1 MHMLL
6 FIKDIMRYALRRL
19 AYVCLGA
26 FVFLNAAHSAVAQ
39 DYPVRPIRM
48 IVPFP
53 AGSAPDSI
61 ARIVTLH
68 MQQTLGQNIVIDNRP
83 GAQSVI
89 GAVEATRS
97 MPDGYTLL
105 AGSNTAMAANVSLF
119 KKLPYD
125 PVKDFDAVARFIT
138 SALMLV
144 VRADFPARNLSEFVA
159 HAKARPGQLSAGYAS
174 AGMQVGLAELK
185 VRAGIS
191 VVEVPYKGVP
201 QAVTDIIGGQ
211 IAFTFADSAVA
222 ITQAQGGK
230 VRALAVTTAKRSTL
244 VPDIPSM
251 AEEIPGFDIG
261 VWNGLFARAGTPRAV
276 VAKLNEAANKAVT
289 SPDVVAKLRSLGQEP
304 GSMTPEEFRAF
315 QLAEIKKWAAQI
327 KAAGIQPE

>member
-1 MHMLL
+1 M
-6 FIKDIMRYALRRL
+6 INVRRW
-19 AYVCLGA
+19 ARIFLGVFA
-26 FVFLNAAHSAVAQ
+26 FFAATQTAGAQ
-39 DYPVRPIRM
+39 DYPLRPVRF

-61 ARIVTLH
+61 ARIVTQH

-83 GAQSVI
+83 GAQSII
-89 GAVEATRS
+89 GAVEAARS
-97 MPDGYTLL
+97 TPDGYTLL

-125 PVKDFDAVARFIT
+125 PVKDFDPVARFIT

-144 VRADFPARNLSEFVA
+144 VRADFPARNLADFVA
-159 HAKARPGQLSAGYAS
+159 HAKARPGQLSAAYAS

-185 VRAGIS
+185 VRAGIT

-201 QAVTDIIGGQ
+201 QAVTDIIAGQ

-222 ITQAQGGK
+222 IAQAQGGK
-230 VRALAVTTAKRSTL
+230 VRALAVTTKNRSTL
-244 VPDIPSM
+244 APDIPSM
-251 AEEIPGFDIG
+251 AEEIPGFDIS
-261 VWNGLFARAGTPRAV
+261 VWNGLFARAGTPKAI
-276 VAKLNEAANKAVT
+276 VARLNDAANKAVT
-289 SPDVVAKLRSLGQEP
+289 APDVAAKLRSLGQEP
-304 GSMTPEEFRAF
+304 SPMTAEEFRAF

>member
-1 MHMLL
+1 MKYNLHR
-6 FIKDIMRYALRRL
+6 FAYA
-19 AYVCLGA
+19 CLGA
-26 FVFLNAAHSAVAQ
+26 LVCISAATTASAQ
-39 DYPVRPIRM
+39 DYPQRPIRM

-68 MQQTLGQNIVIDNRP
+68 MQQTLGQNMVIDNRP

-89 GAVEATRS
+89 GAVEATRGS
-97 MPDGYTLL
+97 PDGYTLL

-125 PVKDFDAVARFIT
+125 PVKDFDAVGRFIT

-185 VRAGIS
+185 VRAGIT

-201 QAVTDIIGGQ
+201 QAVTDIIAGQ

-251 AEEIPGFDIG
+251 AEEIPGFDIS
-261 VWNGLFARAGTPRAV
+261 VWNGLFARAGTPKAV
-276 VAKLNEAANKAVT
+276 IAKLNDAANKAVAA
-289 SPDVVAKLRSLGQEP
+289 PDVVAKLRSLGQEP
-304 GSMTPEEFRAF
+304 GPMTPEAFRAF

>member
-1 MHMLL
+1 
-6 FIKDIMRYALRRL
+6 MRYALRRL
-19 AYVCLGA
+19 AYVRLGA

>member
-1 MHMLL
+1 MKLT
-6 FIKDIMRYALRRL
+6 LRRFANISL
-19 AYVCLGA
+19 GTFLFLTVAYP
-26 FVFLNAAHSAVAQ
+26 AVAQ
-39 DYPVRPIRM
+39 DYPQRPIRM

-89 GAVEATRS
+89 GAVEAMRS
-97 MPDGYTLL
+97 TPDGYTLL

-125 PVKDFDAVARFIT
+125 PVNDFDAVARFIT

-144 VRADFPARNLSEFVA
+144 VRADFPARNLPEFIA

-222 ITQAQGGK
+222 ITQSQGGK

-251 AEEIPGFDIG
+251 AEEIPGFDIS
-261 VWNGLFARAGTPRAV
+261 VWNGLFARAGTPKAII
-276 VAKLNEAANKAVT
+276 AKLNAAANKAVT
-289 SPDVVAKLRSLGQEP
+289 SPDVAAKLRSLGQEP
-304 GSMTPEEFRAF
+304 GPLTPEEFRAF
-315 QLAEIKKWAAQI
+315 QLAEIRKWAAQI

>member
-1 MHMLL
+1 MKTTLHL
-6 FIKDIMRYALRRL
+6 FARTILSAFAFFAL
-19 AYVCLGA
+19 AH
-26 FVFLNAAHSAVAQ
+26 AASVQ
-39 DYPVRPIRM
+39 DYPMRPIRF

-61 ARIVTLH
+61 ARIVTQH

-97 MPDGYTLL
+97 VPDGYTLL

-125 PVKDFDAVARFIT
+125 PVKDFDPVARFIT

-144 VRADFPARNLSEFVA
+144 VRADFPARNLAEFVA
-159 HAKARPGQLSAGYAS
+159 HAKARPGQLSAAYAS

-185 VRAGIS
+185 VRAGIT

-201 QAVTDIIGGQ
+201 QAVTDIISGQ

-222 ITQAQGGK
+222 LTQAQGGK
-230 VRALAVTTAKRSTL
+230 VRALAVTTKNRSTL

-251 AEEIPGFDIG
+251 AEEIPGFDIS
-261 VWNGLFARAGTPRAV
+261 VWNGLFARAGTPKAII
-276 VAKLNEAANKAVT
+276 AKLNDAANKAVT
-289 SPDVVAKLRSLGQEP
+289 SPDVTAKLRSLGQEP
-304 GSMTPEEFRAF
+304 GPMTPEEFRLF
-315 QLAEIKKWAAQI
+315 QIAEIKKWAAQI

>member
-1 MHMLL
+1 MINSRRFARIFLGV
-6 FIKDIMRYALRRL
+6 FAFFAATQTAGAL
-19 AYVCLGA
+19 
-26 FVFLNAAHSAVAQ
+26 
-39 DYPVRPIRM
+39 DYPLRPVRF

-61 ARIVTLH
+61 ARIVTQH

-83 GAQSVI
+83 GAQSII
-89 GAVEATRS
+89 GAVEAARS
-97 MPDGYTLL
+97 TPDGYTLL

-125 PVKDFDAVARFIT
+125 PVKDFDPVARFIT

-144 VRADFPARNLSEFVA
+144 VRADFPARNLADFVA
-159 HAKARPGQLSAGYAS
+159 HAKARPGQLSAAYAS

-185 VRAGIS
+185 VRAGIT

-201 QAVTDIIGGQ
+201 QAVTDIIAGQ

-222 ITQAQGGK
+222 IAQAQGGK
-230 VRALAVTTAKRSTL
+230 VRALAVTTKNRSTL
-244 VPDIPSM
+244 LPDIPSM
-251 AEEIPGFDIG
+251 AEEIPGFDIS
-261 VWNGLFARAGTPRAV
+261 VWNGLFARAGTPKAI
-276 VAKLNEAANKAVT
+276 VARLNDAANKAVT
-289 SPDVVAKLRSLGQEP
+289 APDVAAKLRSLGQEP
-304 GSMTPEEFRAF
+304 SPLTPEEFRAF

>member
-1 MHMLL
+1 
-6 FIKDIMRYALRRL
+6 MRYALRRL

-68 MQQTLGQNIVIDNRP
+68 MQQTLGQNIVMDNRP

>member
-1 MHMLL
+1 M
-6 FIKDIMRYALRRL
+6 INIRRW
-19 AYVCLGA
+19 ARIFLGVFA
-26 FVFLNAAHSAVAQ
+26 FFAATQTAGAQ
-39 DYPVRPIRM
+39 DYPLRPVRF

-61 ARIVTLH
+61 ARIVTQH

-83 GAQSVI
+83 GAQSII
-89 GAVEATRS
+89 GAVEAARS
-97 MPDGYTLL
+97 TPDGYTLL

-125 PVKDFDAVARFIT
+125 PVKDFDPVARFIT

-144 VRADFPARNLSEFVA
+144 VRADFPARNLADFVA
-159 HAKARPGQLSAGYAS
+159 HAKARPGQLSAAYAS

-185 VRAGIS
+185 VRAGIT

-201 QAVTDIIGGQ
+201 QAVTDIIAGQ

-222 ITQAQGGK
+222 IAQAQGGK
-230 VRALAVTTAKRSTL
+230 VRALAVTTKNRSTL
-244 VPDIPSM
+244 LPDIPSM
-251 AEEIPGFDIG
+251 AEEIPGFDIS
-261 VWNGLFARAGTPRAV
+261 VWNGLFARAGTPKAI
-276 VAKLNEAANKAVT
+276 VARLNDAANKAVT
-289 SPDVVAKLRSLGQEP
+289 APDVAAKLRSLGQEP
-304 GSMTPEEFRAF
+304 SPMTAEEFRAF

>member
-1 MHMLL
+1 MK
-6 FIKDIMRYALRRL
+6 FTLRRFTCC
-19 AYVCLGA
+19 CLSA
-26 FVFLNAAHSAVAQ
+26 FVFLSAAHTANAQ

-68 MQQTLGQNIVIDNRP
+68 MQQTLGQNIEIDNRP

-97 MPDGYTLL
+97 TPDGYTLL

-125 PVKDFDAVARFIT
+125 PVKDFDAVGRFIT

-144 VRADFPARNLSEFVA
+144 VRSDFPARNLSEFVA
-159 HAKARPGQLSAGYAS
+159 HAKARPGQLSAGFAS

-185 VRAGIS
+185 VRAGIT

-201 QAVTDIIGGQ
+201 QAVTDIIAGQ

-251 AEEIPGFDIG
+251 AEEIPGFDIS

-276 VAKLNEAANKAVT
+276 IAKLNEAANKAVT
-289 SPDVVAKLRSLGQEP
+289 APDVVAKLRSLGQEP
-304 GSMTPEEFRAF
+304 GPMTPGDFRAF
-315 QLAEIKKWAAQI
+315 QIAEIKKWAAQI

>member
-1 MHMLL
+1 M
-6 FIKDIMRYALRRL
+6 INSRRF
-19 AYVCLGA
+19 ARIFLGVFA
-26 FVFLNAAHSAVAQ
+26 FFAATQTAGAQ
-39 DYPVRPIRM
+39 DYPLRPVRF

-61 ARIVTLH
+61 ARIVTQH

-83 GAQSVI
+83 GAQSII
-89 GAVEATRS
+89 GAVEAARS
-97 MPDGYTLL
+97 TPDGYTLL

-125 PVKDFDAVARFIT
+125 PVKDFDPVARFIT

-144 VRADFPARNLSEFVA
+144 VRADFPARNLADFVA
-159 HAKARPGQLSAGYAS
+159 HAKARPGQLSAAYAS

-185 VRAGIS
+185 VRAGIT

-201 QAVTDIIGGQ
+201 QAVTDIIAGQ

-222 ITQAQGGK
+222 IAQAQGGK
-230 VRALAVTTAKRSTL
+230 VRALAVTTKNRSTL
-244 VPDIPSM
+244 APDIPSM
-251 AEEIPGFDIG
+251 AEEIPGFDIS
-261 VWNGLFARAGTPRAV
+261 VWNGLFARAGTPKAIIAR
-276 VAKLNEAANKAVT
+276 LNDAANKAVT
-289 SPDVVAKLRSLGQEP
+289 APDVAAKLRSLGQEP
-304 GSMTPEEFRAF
+304 SPMTAEEFRAF

>member
-1 MHMLL
+1 MKYMQCR
-6 FIKDIMRYALRRL
+6 FAYA
-19 AYVCLGA
+19 CLGA
-26 FVFLNAAHSAVAQ
+26 LVFFNAAHSAGAQ
-39 DYPVRPIRM
+39 DYPLRPIRM

-89 GAVEATRS
+89 GAVEATRGS
-97 MPDGYTLL
+97 PDGYTLL

-125 PVKDFDAVARFIT
+125 PVKDFDAVGRFIT

-144 VRADFPARNLSEFVA
+144 VRADFPARKLSEFVA
-159 HAKARPGQLSAGYAS
+159 HAKARPGQLSAAYAS

-185 VRAGIS
+185 VRAGIA

-244 VPDIPSM
+244 APDIPSM
-251 AEEIPGFDIG
+251 AEEIPGFDIS
-261 VWNGLFARAGTPRAV
+261 VWNGLFARAGTPKPV
-276 VAKLNEAANKAVT
+276 IAKLNQAANKAVAA
-289 SPDVVAKLRSLGQEP
+289 PDVVAKLRSLGQEP
-304 GSMTPEEFRAF
+304 GPMTPGEFRAF
-315 QLAEIKKWAAQI
+315 QIAEIKKWAAQI
-327 KAAGIQPE
+327 KSAGIQPE

>member
-1 MHMLL
+1 M
-6 FIKDIMRYALRRL
+6 INSRRF
-19 AYVCLGA
+19 ARIFLGA
-26 FVFLNAAHSAVAQ
+26 FAFFAATQTAGAQ
-39 DYPVRPIRM
+39 DYPLRPVRF

-61 ARIVTLH
+61 ARIVTQH

-83 GAQSVI
+83 GAQSII
-89 GAVEATRS
+89 GAVEAARS
-97 MPDGYTLL
+97 TPDGYTLL

-125 PVKDFDAVARFIT
+125 PVKDFDPVARFIT

-144 VRADFPARNLSEFVA
+144 VRADFTARNLADFVA
-159 HAKARPGQLSAGYAS
+159 HAKARPGQLSAAYAS

-185 VRAGIS
+185 VRAGIT

-201 QAVTDIIGGQ
+201 QAVTDIIAGQ

-222 ITQAQGGK
+222 IAQAQGGK
-230 VRALAVTTAKRSTL
+230 VRALAVTTKNRSTL
-244 VPDIPSM
+244 LPDIPSM
-251 AEEIPGFDIG
+251 AEEIPGFDIS
-261 VWNGLFARAGTPRAV
+261 VWNGLFARAGTPKAIVTR
-276 VAKLNEAANKAVT
+276 LNDAANKALT
-289 SPDVVAKLRSLGQEP
+289 APDVAAKLRSLGQEP
-304 GSMTPEEFRAF
+304 SPMTAEEFRAF

>member
-1 MHMLL
+1 MMNHDPYNSPVRTLAKCVIGMLA
-6 FIKDIMRYALRRL
+6 IIGVA
-19 AYVCLGA
+19 GA
-26 FVFLNAAHSAVAQ
+26 AMAQ
-39 DYPVRPIRM
+39 SYPSRPIRF

-61 ARIVTLH
+61 ARIVSQH

-89 GAVEATRS
+89 GAVEAMKST
-97 MPDGYTLL
+97 PDGYTLF
-105 AGSNTAMAANVSLF
+105 AGSNTAMAANSSLF

-125 PVKDFDAVARFIT
+125 PLKDFTPVARFIT

-144 VRADFPARNLSEFVA
+144 VKADFPARNLSEFVA
-159 HAKARPGQLSAGYAS
+159 YAKARPGQLSAGYAS

-185 VRAGIS
+185 TRAGIT
-191 VVEVPYKGVP
+191 VLEVPYKGVP
-201 QAVTDIIGGQ
+201 QAVTDILGGQ

-230 VRALAVTTAKRSTL
+230 LRALAVTTMKRSAL

-251 AEEIPGFDIG
+251 AEEIPGFDIS
-261 VWNGLFARAGTPRAV
+261 VWNGLFARAGTPREI
-276 VAKLNEAANKAVT
+276 VAKLHAAANKAIT
-289 SPDVVAKLRSLGQEP
+289 SPDVISRLNALGQEP
-304 GSMTPEEFRAF
+304 GPMTTEEFRAF
-315 QLAEIKKWAAQI
+315 QITEIKKWAAQI
-327 KAAGIQPE
+327 KLAGIQPE

>member
-1 MHMLL
+1 MLSAIVL
-6 FIKDIMRYALRRL
+6 VTAT
-19 AYVCLGA
+19 GA
-26 FVFLNAAHSAVAQ
+26 ASAQ
-39 DYPVRPIRM
+39 DYPQRPLRF

-97 MPDGYTLL
+97 VPDGYTLL

-144 VRADFPARNLSEFVA
+144 VRADFPARNLAEFVA

-191 VVEVPYKGVP
+191 VVGVPYKGVP
-201 QAVTDIIGGQ
+201 QAVTDIIAGQ

-230 VRALAVTTAKRSTL
+230 VRALAVTTKNRSTL

-251 AEEIPGFDIG
+251 AEEIPGFDIS
-261 VWNGLFARAGTPRAV
+261 VWNGLFARAGTPKAV
-276 VAKLNEAANKAVT
+276 IAKLNEAANKAIAA
-289 SPDVVAKLRSLGQEP
+289 PDVAAKLKSLGQEP
-304 GSMTPEEFRAF
+304 SPLTPAEFRAF

>member
-1 MHMLL
+1 MK
-6 FIKDIMRYALRRL
+6 FTLRRFTCC
-19 AYVCLGA
+19 CLSA
-26 FVFLNAAHSAVAQ
+26 FVFLSAAHTANAQ

-97 MPDGYTLL
+97 TPDGYTLL

-125 PVKDFDAVARFIT
+125 PVKDFDAVGRFIT

-159 HAKARPGQLSAGYAS
+159 HAKARPGQLSAGFAS

-185 VRAGIS
+185 VRAGIT

-201 QAVTDIIGGQ
+201 QAVTDIIAGQ

-251 AEEIPGFDIG
+251 AEEIPGFDIS

-276 VAKLNEAANKAVT
+276 IAKLNEAANKAVT
-289 SPDVVAKLRSLGQEP
+289 APDVVAKLRSLGQEP
-304 GSMTPEEFRAF
+304 GPMTPGDFRAF
-315 QLAEIKKWAAQI
+315 QIAEIKKWAAQI

>member
-1 MHMLL
+1 M
-6 FIKDIMRYALRRL
+6 INSRRF
-19 AYVCLGA
+19 ARIFLGVFA
-26 FVFLNAAHSAVAQ
+26 FFAATQTAGAQ
-39 DYPVRPIRM
+39 DYPLRPVRF

-61 ARIVTLH
+61 ARIVTQH

-83 GAQSVI
+83 GAQSII
-89 GAVEATRS
+89 GAVEAARS
-97 MPDGYTLL
+97 TPDGYTLL

-125 PVKDFDAVARFIT
+125 PVKDFDPVARFIT

-144 VRADFPARNLSEFVA
+144 VRADFPARNLADFVA
-159 HAKARPGQLSAGYAS
+159 HAKARPGQLSAAYAS

-185 VRAGIS
+185 VRAGIT

-201 QAVTDIIGGQ
+201 QAVTDIIAGQ

-222 ITQAQGGK
+222 IAQAQGGK
-230 VRALAVTTAKRSTL
+230 VRALAVTTKNRSTL
-244 VPDIPSM
+244 APDIPSM
-251 AEEIPGFDIG
+251 AEEIPGFDIS
-261 VWNGLFARAGTPRAV
+261 VWNGLFARAGTPKAI
-276 VAKLNEAANKAVT
+276 VARLNDAANKALT
-289 SPDVVAKLRSLGQEP
+289 APDVAAKLRSLGQEP
-304 GSMTPEEFRAF
+304 SPMTAEEFRAF

>member
-1 MHMLL
+1 M
-6 FIKDIMRYALRRL
+6 KYALDRL
-19 AYVCLGA
+19 LKITVSVFA
-26 FVFLNAAHSAVAQ
+26 FSTAANLAVAQ
-39 DYPVRPIRM
+39 DYPLRPIRM

-89 GAVEATRS
+89 GAVEATRGS
-97 MPDGYTLL
+97 PDGYTLL

-125 PVKDFDAVARFIT
+125 PVRDFDAVARFIT

-144 VRADFPARNLSEFVA
+144 VRADFPARNLAEFVA

-222 ITQAQGGK
+222 ITQSQGGK

-251 AEEIPGFDIG
+251 AEEIPGFDIS
-261 VWNGLFARAGTPRAV
+261 VWNGLFARAGTLKAI
-276 VAKLNEAANKAVT
+276 VAKLNDAANKAV
-289 SPDVVAKLRSLGQEP
+289 SAPDVVAKLRSLGQEP
-304 GSMTPEEFRAF
+304 GPMTPEDFRAF
-315 QLAEIKKWAAQI
+315 QLAEIRKWAAQI